1 MSGASKEQSAQ
12 LERAVQWYPGHMVK
26 AMRRI
31 GEYLK
36 LIDLVLEVIDARAP
50 RSDANPMLD
59 EIIGNRPRL
68 TVLSRN
74 DLADPSTTKAWVAYF
89 ASIGRKAIAVEAR
102 QQQSVGRILAAV
114 NAMAKAREGKSR
126 LIVV

>member
-36 LIDLVLEVIDARAP
+36 LIDLVIEVIDARAP
-50 RSDANPMLD
+50 LSDANPMLD
-59 EIIGNRPRL
+59 KLIGDRPRL
-68 TVLSRN
+68 TVLSRD
-74 DLADPSTTKAWVAYF
+74 DLAEPATTKLWVEHF
-89 ASIGRKAIAVEAR
+89 NSLGRRTIAAEAR
-102 QQQSVGRILAAV
+102 QQQSVGRILAEV
-114 NAMAKAREGKSR
+114 KA
-126 LIVV
+126 